1 MRFSSL
7 FLVSFVALGLTGCA
21 GYKLGPS
28 NGQPAGTKSVQINPF
43 ANQTLEPRLSEAVT
57 YAMRKNLQ
65 QDGTFRLDTHG
76 AGDIIVTGVITR
88 YVRSPLSFQPADILT
103 VRDYQLNMTVQ
114 ITARDRI
121 SGKVILDRAVSGY
134 TTLRVGNDL
143 TSEERQSIPLLA
155 DNLARNATSL
165 LADGSW

>member
-1 MRFSSL
+1 MSSL
-7 FLVSFVALGLTGCA
+7 FLGSFVALGLTGCA

-28 NGQPAGTKSVQINPF
+28 NGLAPGAKSVQINPF

-76 AGDIIVTGVITR
+76 DGDIIVTGVITH
-88 YVRSPLSFQPADILT
+88 YARSPLSFQPTDIVT
-103 VRDYQLNMTVQ
+103 VRDYRLHMTVQ
-114 ITARDRI
+114 ISARERS
-121 SGKVILDRAVSGY
+121 SGKVILDRAVSGF

-143 TSEERQSIPLLA
+143 TSEERQAIPLLA
-155 DNLARNATSL
+155 DNLAKNATSL

>member
-1 MRFSSL
+1 MRLSSL
-7 FLVSFVALGLTGCA
+7 FLGGFVALGLTGCA

-28 NGQPAGTKSVQINPF
+28 NGLPARTKSVQVNPF

-65 QDGTFRLDTHG
+65 QDGTFRLDTHDD
-76 AGDIIVTGVITR
+76 GDIIVTGVITHYTR
-88 YVRSPLSFQPADILT
+88 APLSFQPADIVT
-103 VRDYQLNMTVQ
+103 VRDYRLNMTVQ
-114 ITARDRI
+114 ISARERI
-121 SGKVILDRAVSGY
+121 SGKVILDRAVSGF

-143 TSEERQSIPLLA
+143 TSEERQAIPLLA
-155 DNLARNATSL
+155 DNLAKNATSL